1 MFFKLINKFDIEQK
15 QEVKHNPLQ
24 TKQNNKTAS
33 IAYKFIRSLGKSFC

>member
-24 TKQNNKTAS
+24 KNKTTKQRVLHIN
-33 IAYKFIRSLGKSFC
+33 L